1 MRRKQIPAD
10 CPIHGHPQ
18 HVTPR
23 NHALLGLYRI
33 MQGANG
39 LNETVLYFFC
49 KDEELDFLQI
59 YSQLAQIETL
69 MRTTKTVES
78 SEDGR

>member
-1 MRRKQIPAD
+1 MRRIQVPAD

-23 NHALLGLYRI
+23 NHALLELYRI
-33 MQGANG
+33 VQGVNG

-49 KDEELDFLQI
+49 KDEELEFLRI
-59 YSQLAQIETL
+59 YSHLAQIDTL
-69 MRTTKTVES
+69 MRTAKTVETT
-78 SEDGR
+78 ENGG